1 MCQRHIEFL
10 HLLAMF
16 IGKKLINHQGESKS
30 HLEGVSTSKKRTVA
44 VGVERFKTGA
54 LIYYGYS
61 EKTNIKKCNYSVQA
75 SFVALKS
82 YARQVAQQATFNF
95 KKLNGGIFI

>member
-16 IGKKLINHQGESKS
+16 IGKKLINHQGENKS

-44 VGVERFKTGA
+44 VGVERF
-54 LIYYGYS
+54 INGYS
-61 EKTNIKKCNYSVQA
+61 EKTNIKKCNYINRYC
-75 SFVALKS
+75 F
-82 YARQVAQQATFNF
+82 FF
-95 KKLNGGIFI
+95 IEKKLGK